1 MPVTFAKYLEQ
12 LVDTITRREGNE
24 LAFLL
29 RPSSPHASPL
39 ADEFRNP
46 TPRSFARY
54 RGFIEAPWDDV
65 AIHYVLVAYHHSR
78 DQFGEA
84 YREQAALVNAFYNFF
99 QKSDGWSLPT
109 LLAILRD
116 LRVLAYEADIRNQGD
131 SSEPRMED
139 ASRVIQRAFNLCLQD
154 RDSPYENSRKWGV
167 YGVVGLIL
175 KSYFRI
181 RKISLSVPIL
191 RALGANKDLPPL
203 SDYPKPHQVTYK
215 YYLGMIA
222 FLEERYAEAEKEL
235 TQAFDACY
243 SEAHNN
249 LQMIL
254 TYLIPLRLFRGHM
267 PSAALLTAYPA
278 LENLYSQFLTAICK
292 GDIESYDKAL
302 VRLERPLIDLNLYLM
317 LEKARELCI
326 RGLFRRVWVA
336 TSKGSQITVSFFH
349 AALRLAGQDVDLDEA
364 ECLVAIM
371 IARGYIKGYISHAKR
386 TVVLSKVDA
395 FPALTSRATPYVL
408 Y

>member
-46 TPRSFARY
+46 TPKSFARY
-54 RGFIEAPWDDV
+54 RGFIEAPWDEV

-84 YREQAALVNAFYNFF
+84 YKEQAALVNAFYNFF

-116 LRVLAYEADIRNQGD
+116 LRVLAYEADIRNQDD

-139 ASRVIQRAFNLCLQD
+139 ASRVIQRAFTLCLQD

-181 RKISLSVPIL
+181 RKISLSVPVL

-203 SDYPKPHQVTYK
+203 SDYPKPHQVTSK

-278 LENLYSQFLTAICK
+278 LENLYSQFLTAIRK

-302 VRLERPLIDLNLYLM
+302 
-317 LEKARELCI
+317 ARELCI

-336 TSKGSQITVSFFH
+336 TSKSSQIAVSFFY
-349 AALRLAGQDVDLDEA
+349 AALRLAGLDVDLDEA